1 MDQHERKSPVS
12 FRLRRQPNHES
23 SRDILNNSKETTT
36 MRRSTSMSMR
46 SAASSGSGTFTI
58 DSSDRRS
65 TKSSRDMLSTSEH
78 NNSSAFKSH
87 RDLLTTSDHSNSFVF
102 IKSPAFNPRIQELTI
117 NKLKYDALGL
127 VGRDKE
133 VTILKERC
141 DRALNDTI
149 KELIVIKGTSGLGK
163 SSLTKTVEEQISGS
177 DRGIVGRGKFNLES
191 GTQPYSGLV
200 DALNQL
206 YQDALVTDGET
217 EQMKKQLALELGD
230 DRTLLAALIP
240 ALETLA
246 PADFL
251 LAQRS
256 VLVQELY
263 NPDAEQAKWKN
274 AFKVFI
280 RVLCQHCSPLVII
293 LDDLQWADRS
303 SLGVI
308 EDLLSDPF
316 NKESLM
322 IIGTFRSDEVDP
334 EDTLSTV
341 LQTLEKKKK
350 KFHFDMTHIEP
361 KNLDADGVHEIIM
374 ALLGM
379 DDKDAT
385 RGLAK
390 TCFKRTLGNP
400 NFVVQFIA
408 MLEEEQLISFNL
420 GLLKWVWDDRA
431 IEDGTMSTENVVDLL
446 QLRMKKLSSDLRLLM
461 QYAACLGSTFDPS
474 VLALLWEKHGSSTRD
489 LNVTEED
496 PTMALLVKLEKGNF
510 VEHED
515 GEYYRWVHDKVQEA
529 ALDMEEAQRSSFYF
543 EVGFTLLN
551 DLPDDKLELL
561 LFVVTN
567 LINKSNVHGR
577 LEFAQLNLRAA
588 EKAQRLSAFYS
599 GAKYAAKTIEM
610 LPNER
615 WNEHRELALNAYTM
629 GAEMEVATG
638 NVEIAEEYCD
648 VILKRDDYTALEK
661 FRLYMVKI
669 NILCFVNVRYR
680 EAIDFSLEVLKEFD
694 CKLVHTRLL
703 LPVHAIRS
711 VQKTI
716 KLAKKTTKAEY
727 QALKPSD
734 NVKLEATMTILGRM
748 NYACAQLP
756 SPLLLALST
765 TKMVNM
771 TLEHG
776 LFSFSGAAQCIL
788 GMVSLAALGDVQSA
802 TYFAETGALM
812 QKSIPST
819 HFLATTVLVSHQ
831 LILPWSSPLAI
842 CRPKL
847 LEGYTEGMRT
857 GNLSDGI
864 WCLVAHTLFMPIQM
878 GMRLQTIDSNMQM
891 HIRVI
896 EDLKQSNHVDFIRLF
911 VQILSDLIGESD
923 QSTVMSTNSVFSDED
938 GIKAKNRRAV
948 LSLANY
954 ILMVY
959 SSDFEEAAKLSLTKG
974 GVYQNHFKMD
984 SMGAYESFLRG
995 VALFAMAR
1003 KTKKRRYRN
1012 PAAKVLKYIAKLRKE
1027 GNPNVQPYFT
1037 LLSAEQAALNKDTGR
1052 AKKLYQET
1060 IVYAAK
1066 TGQLNH
1072 AALSNER
1079 YSDFLLN
1086 ELHDSQEAKY
1096 RMDEAIRFYE
1106 DWGAYA
1112 KADRLKGLSIF

>member
-1 MDQHERKSPVS
+1 MDHHEVKPPLS
-12 FRLRRQPNHES
+12 FRLRRRPDGIDKQGMESVSTGGDSRDMMQHIDAS
-23 SRDILNNSKETTT
+23 SRSST
-36 MRRSTSMSMR
+36 MSISMR
-46 SAASSGSGTFTI
+46 SSGGG
-58 DSSDRRS
+58 
-65 TKSSRDMLSTSEH
+65 
-78 NNSSAFKSH
+78 NSPIA
-87 RDLLTTSDHSNSFVF
+87 
-102 IKSPAFNPRIQELTI
+102 SPATVRSNERRKVQIPQGIVSVVEPSSLVAHPHKINPRIQELTI

-177 DRGIVGRGKFNLES
+177 DKGIVGRGKFNLES
-191 GTQPYSGLV
+191 SSQPYSGLV

-206 YQDALVTDGET
+206 YRDALVADGET

-251 LAQRS
+251 VSHRS
-256 VLVQELY
+256 GLIQELY

-420 GLLKWVWDDRA
+420 GLLKWVWDDKA

-446 QLRMKKLSSDLRLLM
+446 QLRMKKLSSDLRLLI

-474 VLALLWEKHGSSTRD
+474 VLALLWEKHGSSIRGA
-489 LNVTEED
+489 TEED
-496 PTMALLVKLEKGNF
+496 PTMVLLAKLEESNF
-510 VEHED
+510 VERD

-529 ALDMEEAQRSSFYF
+529 ALEMEEAQRSSFYF
-543 EVGFTLLN
+543 EVGYTLLN
-551 DLPDDKLELL
+551 DLPDDKRELL

-567 LINKSNVHGR
+567 LIDKSNVHGR

-680 EAIDFSLEVLKEFD
+680 EAIDFSLEVLKEFG
-694 CKLVHTRLL
+694 CKLVENRVL
-703 LPVHAIRS
+703 LPLHVVRS

-727 QALKPSD
+727 RALKPSD
-734 NVKLEATMTILGRM
+734 DVKLEATMTILGRM
-748 NYACAQLP
+748 NYACAQ
-756 SPLLLALST
+756 SARPLLLALST

-771 TLEHG
+771 TLKHG
-776 LFSFSGAAQCIL
+776 LFSFSGAAQCLL
-788 GMVSLAALGDVQSA
+788 GMVSLAALGDAQSA
-802 TYFAETGALM
+802 TYFAETGVLM
-812 QKSIPST
+812 QKSIPSK
-819 HFLATTVLVSHQ
+819 HFVATTMLVSHH
-831 LILPWSSPLAI
+831 LILPWSSPLAS
-842 CRPKL
+842 CRPML
-847 LEGYTEGMRT
+847 LDGYTEGMRT
-857 GNLSDGI
+857 GNHSDGI
-864 WCLVAHTLFMPIQM
+864 WCLISYTILIPIQM
-878 GMRLQTIDSNMQM
+878 GMRLQTIDAYMQTYF
-891 HIRVI
+891 RVV
-896 EDLKQSNHVDFIRLF
+896 EDLQQSDHADGMRLGCQ
-911 VQILSDLIGESD
+911 VVSDLMGESD
-923 QSTVMSTNSVFSDED
+923 QTSVISTNTVLSDED
-938 GIKAKNRRAV
+938 GIKAKNRRAM

-954 ILMVY
+954 MSMVY
-959 SSDFEEAAKLSLTKG
+959 FGDFEEAARLSLTIG
-974 GVYQNHFKMD
+974 GAYRNHFKGD
-984 SMGAYESFLRG
+984 SMGIFESFLRG

-1003 KTKKRRYRN
+1003 KTKKRIYRK
-1012 PAAKVLKYIAKLRKE
+1012 PATKILRFMAKLRKQ
-1027 GNPNVQPYFT
+1027 GNPNAHPYYT
-1037 LLSAEQAALNKDTGR
+1037 LLSAEQAGLNKDTNR
-1052 AKKLYQET
+1052 AKSLYQET
-1060 IVYAAK
+1060 IVYAAR

-1072 AALSNER
+1072 AALANER

-1086 ELHDSQEAKY
+1086 ELHDSAEAKY

-1112 KADRLKGLSIF
+1112 KVDGLKGSSQF